1 MAQLIVRDLPA
12 ELVLALKRRAAS
24 RNRSA
29 EQEHREI
36 LKAAL
41 KGTKRRP
48 LAAVLTAIPN
58 VGEDGDFRREQSDQS
73 VAYVPRG
80 YGCDQRDSQ
89 ERESQLW
96 RAGILRE
103 RGS

>member
-12 ELVLALKRRAAS
+12 ELVQALKRRAAK

-41 KGTKRRP
+41 TGPKRRP
-48 LAAVLTAIPN
+48 LAVVLAAIPS
-58 VGEDGDFRREQSDQS
+58 VGVDEDFRREQND
-73 VAYVPRG
+73 R
-80 YGCDQRDSQ
+80 R
-89 ERESQLW
+89 R
-96 RAGILRE
+96 
-103 RGS
+103 

>member
-12 ELVLALKRRAAS
+12 DLVLALKRRAAK

-41 KGTKRRP
+41 QGPRRRS
-48 LAAVLTAIPN
+48 LAEVLASIPN
-58 VGEDGDFRREQSDQS
+58 VGEDSDFDRQQIDRRS
-73 VAYVPRG
+73 
-80 YGCDQRDSQ
+80 
-89 ERESQLW
+89 
-96 RAGILRE
+96 
-103 RGS
+103 

>member
-12 ELVLALKRRAAS
+12 ELVVALKRRAAK

-41 KGTKRRP
+41 NGPKRRP
-48 LAAVLTAIPN
+48 LADVLAAIPN
-58 VGEDGDFRREQSDQS
+58 VGQDRDFVR
-73 VAYVPRG
+73 
-80 YGCDQRDSQ
+80 DQRD
-89 ERESQLW
+89 R
-96 RAGILRE
+96 
-103 RGS
+103 RG

>member
-12 ELVLALKRRAAS
+12 ELVLALKRRATK

-41 KGTKRRP
+41 AGTKRRS
-48 LAAVLTAIPN
+48 LAAVLATIPN
-58 VGEDGDFRREQSDQS
+58 VGEDGDFRREQVDH
-73 VAYVPRG
+73 RG
-80 YGCDQRDSQ
+80 
-89 ERESQLW
+89 
-96 RAGILRE
+96 
-103 RGS
+103 

>member
-12 ELVLALKRRAAS
+12 EIVVALKRRAAR

-41 KGTKRRP
+41 KGPKRRP
-48 LAAVLTAIPN
+48 LADVLAAIPN
-58 VGEDGDFRREQSDQS
+58 VGEDSDFVREQ
-73 VAYVPRG
+73 
-80 YGCDQRDSQ
+80 RD
-89 ERESQLW
+89 R
-96 RAGILRE
+96 RN
-103 RGS
+103 